1 MFLSRHGST
10 KPFRTTVGCTGEI
23 KSGIQ
28 FWWGAIQNSP
38 GFLVEFL
45 EDYTIGL
52 GKNQNRLESYKDCK
66 AVSVLFNSWW
76 DQNVLFICCFEQFI
90 PKYNSLKNN
99 IYYFTVSVSR
109 KVGSSIAGFWLR
121 FSHEVTVRL
130 LAAAGASEGKTGAGG
145 YTSKMTYSHGCWQN
159 TSPPGTLD
167 VLK

>member
-1 MFLSRHGST
+1 MSLTKTANQSQFCSIPDGIKMYYLSVT
-10 KPFRTTVGCTGEI
+10 
-23 KSGIQ
+23 
-28 FWWGAIQNSP
+28 
-38 GFLVEFL
+38 
-45 EDYTIGL
+45 
-52 GKNQNRLESYKDCK
+52 
-66 AVSVLFNSWW
+66 
-76 DQNVLFICCFEQFI
+76 FEQFI

-121 FSHEVTVRL
+121 ISHEVTLRL